1 MKTKYVFTALFLMLS
16 VMFCSQAKAACW
28 NDAGAKYGIDPLLL
42 MAIGWQESRGNPNAV
57 GPPLKDGNVA
67 LGLMQINTIHLPNLR
82 KQGIGR
88 RDLFNPC
95 ISVHVGAQVL
105 RDCINKFGEIW
116 RSVGCYYGGPN
127 SKAYTAMANY
137 SKDVQKHYS
146 RYVGMYRGASQPQAA
161 QPTPQ
166 VTQVTQ
172 QQNFQTVIVGVTR
185 YEPKIVQTFKAD
197 ADDLKFIMLSD

>member
-16 VMFCSQAKAACW
+16 VMFFSQAKATCW
-28 NDAGAKYGIDPLLL
+28 NDAGAKYGINPLLL

-82 KQGIGR
+82 KQGISR

-127 SKAYTAMANY
+127 SKAFTAMANY
-137 SKDVQKHYS
+137 ANDVQRHYS
-146 RYVGMYRGASQPQAA
+146 RYVGMYRGIPQAQPIIHPVAA
-161 QPTPQ
+161 Q
-166 VTQVTQ
+166 VVQ
-172 QQNFQTVIVGVTR
+172 QQNFQPIIVGVTR
-185 YEPKIVQTFKAD
+185 YEPQIVQTSQAD
-197 ADDLKFIMLSD
+197 ADDLKFIMLGD